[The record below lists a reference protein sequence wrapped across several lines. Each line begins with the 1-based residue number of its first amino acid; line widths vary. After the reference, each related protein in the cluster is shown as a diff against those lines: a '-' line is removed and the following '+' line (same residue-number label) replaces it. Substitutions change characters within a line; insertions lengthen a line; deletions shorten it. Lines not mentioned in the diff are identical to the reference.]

1 MATTT
6 PQLFF
11 TRWITH
17 FCAPTFV
24 FLAGTSAYLSGTRKT
39 KSELSSF
46 LLKRGF
52 WLILVELIVMSL
64 ILTFNPFYNVIIL
77 QVIWSIGI
85 SMVLLA
91 LIVRLPMNV
100 ILVIGLTIVLLH
112 NLLDYPEAARNGN
125 VGFLWSLFHSRG
137 FFPILPNIFP
147 NHFLFVFYAFF
158 PWFGVMCCGYCFGQ
172 LYAKDF
178 PVEKRKKILV
188 GLGSGIILLFIILRA
203 INFYGDPAPWSHQ
216 RNAVFSVLSFLNT
229 TKYPP
234 SLIFLCMTLGPS
246 ILSLAFLEQ
255 VKNKLT
261 DFFTVFGR
269 VPFFYYVLHFFLVH
283 LLTLIAFF
291 ASGYTMKD
299 VAPKSTPFLFR
310 PDDFGYSLLTVY
322 AIWVFIIIILYPLCK
337 RYNKYKSTHY
347 QWWLSYV

>member
-1 MATTT
+1 MTALTAPAKTRVSSIDLLRGIIMVIMALDHVRDFFHFQASTGDPTNMATTT

-125 VGFLWSLFHSRG
+125 VGFLW
-137 FFPILPNIFP
+137 
-147 NHFLFVFYAFF
+147 
-158 PWFGVMCCGYCFGQ
+158 
-172 LYAKDF
+172 
-178 PVEKRKKILV
+178 
-188 GLGSGIILLFIILRA
+188 
-203 INFYGDPAPWSHQ
+203 
-216 RNAVFSVLSFLNT
+216 
-229 TKYPP
+229 
-234 SLIFLCMTLGPS
+234 
-246 ILSLAFLEQ
+246 
-255 VKNKLT
+255 
-261 DFFTVFGR
+261 
-269 VPFFYYVLHFFLVH
+269 
-283 LLTLIAFF
+283 
-291 ASGYTMKD
+291 
-299 VAPKSTPFLFR
+299 
-310 PDDFGYSLLTVY
+310 
-322 AIWVFIIIILYPLCK
+322 
-337 RYNKYKSTHY
+337 
-347 QWWLSYV
+347 